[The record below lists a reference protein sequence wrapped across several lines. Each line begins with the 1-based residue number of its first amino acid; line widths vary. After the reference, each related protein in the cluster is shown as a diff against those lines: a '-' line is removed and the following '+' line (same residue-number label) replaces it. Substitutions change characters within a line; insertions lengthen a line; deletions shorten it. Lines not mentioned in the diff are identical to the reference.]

1 MTTRITD
8 SMVSRTILGDL
19 GAADGRLAL
28 TQRRLSSGKQL
39 TRPSDDPF
47 GTNRAIQLRSE
58 LEATRQYRRNVN
70 EGSGWATATEAALT
84 RISDVV
90 QRARELLVE
99 GGNDSNGQVAR
110 ESIATEIDALTESLK
125 QEANATYGS
134 RFVFAGTATETQ
146 PYALGPVDTYAGNS
160 GSVARVIGAGV
171 SVTINVSAQG
181 LLGEGQGA
189 ADNKLLDVMRDIA
202 ENLRGGTPADWEA
215 VRGTDLE
222 RLDTNLDELTR
233 VRAVVG
239 ATANR
244 LESAGSRLDELEE
257 SSTDLLSKVEDAD
270 MAETLVHYST
280 QKAAYEAALR
290 AGASIVQTS
299 LLDFLR

>member
-1 MTTRITD
+1 MSTRITN
-8 SMVSRTILGDL
+8 SMLSRTVLHDL
-19 GAADGRLAL
+19 GAADRNLAL

-47 GTNRAIQLRSE
+47 AVNRAIQLRGE

-84 RISDVV
+84 RITDVV
-90 QRARELLVE
+90 QRARELLVD

-110 ESIATEIDALTESLK
+110 EAIATEIDQLTESLK
-125 QEANATYGS
+125 QEANATYEG
-134 RFVFAGTATETQ
+134 RHVFAGTATETA
-146 PYALGPVDTYAGNS
+146 PYTLGATDTYAGNA
-160 GSVARVIGAGV
+160 GSVARVIGSGV
-171 SVTINVSAQG
+171 SVTINVSAQE

-189 ADNKLLDVMRDIA
+189 ADNKLLNVMRDIS
-202 ENLRGGTPADWEA
+202 EHLRGGTVADSEA
-215 VRGTDLE
+215 LRGTDLE
-222 RLDTNLDELTR
+222 RLDTNLDKLTS

-257 SSTDLLSKVEDAD
+257 SSTDQLSKTEDAD
-270 MAETLVHYST
+270 MAETLVQYST
-280 QKAAYEAALR
+280 QKSAYESALK
-290 AGASIVQTS
+290 AGASIVQMS
-299 LLDFLR
+299 LLDFLH

>member
-8 SMVSRTILGDL
+8 SIVSRTILGDL
-19 GAADGRLAL
+19 GAADTRLAL
-28 TQRRLSSGKQL
+28 TQRRLASGKQL

-70 EGSGWATATEAALT
+70 DGSGWSTATEAALS
-84 RISDVV
+84 RITDIV
-90 QRARELLVE
+90 QRARELLVS

-110 ESIATEIDALTESLK
+110 ESIATEIDQLTESLK
-125 QEANATYGS
+125 QEANATYSG
-134 RFVFAGTATETQ
+134 RYVFSGTATETR
-146 PYALGPVDTYAGNS
+146 PYTLGPVDTYAGNS

-171 SVTINVSAQG
+171 SVAINVSAQG
-181 LLGEGQGA
+181 LLGNGQGA

-215 VRGTDLE
+215 LRNTDLE

-244 LESAGSRLDELEE
+244 LEAAGGRLDELEE

-270 MAETLVHYST
+270 VAETLVHYST
-280 QKAAYEAALR
+280 QKAAYESALR
-290 AGASIVQTS
+290 AGANIVQTS

>member
-1 MTTRITD
+1 MATRITD
-8 SMVSRTILGDL
+8 NMVSRTVLHDL
-19 GAADGRLAL
+19 NSADRRMAL

-47 GTNRAIQLRSE
+47 GVDRALRLRSE

-70 EGSGWATATEAALT
+70 DGSGWTTATEAALT
-84 RISDVV
+84 QISDVV
-90 QRARELLVE
+90 QRARELLVA
-99 GGNDSNGQVAR
+99 GGNDSNGPVAR
-110 ESIATEIDALTESLK
+110 EAIATEIDALTESLK
-125 QEANATYGS
+125 QEANATYGG
-134 RFVFAGTATETQ
+134 RYVFAGTATETA
-146 PYALGPVDTYAGNS
+146 PYAIGGPDTYAGDA
-160 GSVARVIGAGV
+160 GTVARAIGAGA
-171 SVTINVSAQG
+171 SVAINVTAQG

-189 ADNKLLDVMRDIA
+189 ADNRLLDVMRDIA
-202 ENLRGGTPADWEA
+202 EHLRGNTPADAEA
-215 VRGTDLE
+215 LRGTDLE

-244 LESAGSRLDELEE
+244 LEAAGTRLDELEE
-257 SSTDLLSKVEDAD
+257 SSLDLLSRVEDAD
-270 MAETLVHYST
+270 MAETLVNYST
-280 QKAAYEAALR
+280 QKAAYESALR